1 MIRNDLIDENYRPWL
16 RLTHFYI
23 NYLFKTNYTN
33 SDKSTT
39 KYSLQMNAQTE
50 IKEHEYIN
58 NI

>member
-1 MIRNDLIDENYRPWL
+1 MISLMKITKPLL
-16 RLTHFYI
+16 RLTRFYI
-23 NYLFKTNYTN
+23 NYLFKTNYTK

-50 IKEHEYIN
+50 IKEHEHIN